1 MSSQP
6 LVLRSNGNLF
16 KGTKGHQC
24 GVLSNTFK
32 LRLPDK
38 DYYHYD
44 REYRWI
50 TTPERY
56 H

>member
-6 LVLRSNGNLF
+6 LVLKSSGNLF

-24 GVLSNTFK
+24 SVISNTFK

-50 TTPERY
+50 TTPGRY
-56 H
+56 R